1 MLTKNFEIYPVYLT
15 DVIDYREWGSY
26 DGIPPEKLTKNQVV
40 KILQGQDRCSIMG
53 SRDHPE
59 FAALRDHLEQS
70 GYIKTERQWW
80 NGDRVLRPF
89 RLNDCLFRRDEQ
101 FPSAAAMSG
110 HLKYRH
116 RNNLSERQQ

>member
-1 MLTKNFEIYPVYLT
+1 MRTKNFEIDPAYMT
-15 DVIDYREWGSY
+15 DVMEHREWGAY
-26 DGIPPEKLTKNQVV
+26 DRVPADQITGEQVLT
-40 KILQGQDRCSIMG
+40 ILRGRDRCSIMG

-59 FAALRDHLEQS
+59 FAALRDQLEQL

-89 RLNDCLFRRDEQ
+89 RLNGCLFRRDEQ

-110 HLKYRH
+110 HLKYWH
-116 RNNLSERQQ
+116 KNNP